1 MIHVKTKF
9 DRPSEDAI
17 RRLSKFSSATVHEAQ
32 GRRGALS
39 SKIKPIDRS
48 MSFCGPAVTVV
59 CAPRDNLMLQVA
71 IHYAQEGDVVLVSA
85 GEFEEAGTFGDVL
98 GNAMKAKGL
107 AAMVTDSG
115 VRDTKDLIEL
125 GLPVFSGSVCIKGT
139 VKETIGPINHPLVF
153 GDEII
158 HPGDVLLGDADGVVV
173 VRKGE
178 IEEVIKLSQAR
189 VDAED
194 ELIRRY
200 RAGGTTIEL
209 CKLTDVLKAKG
220 LLVEDVELE
229 PAL

>member
-9 DRPSEDAI
+9 DRPSEDAVQ
-17 RRLSKFSSATVHEAQ
+17 RLSKFSSATVHEAQ
-32 GRRGALS
+32 GRKGALS
-39 SKIKPIDRS
+39 SRIKPIDRS

-71 IHYAQEGDVVLVSA
+71 IHYAQKGDVVLVAA
-85 GEFEEAGTFGDVL
+85 GEYEEAGTFGDVL

-107 AAMVTDSG
+107 AGMVTDSG

-139 VKETIGPINHPLVF
+139 VKETIGPINYPLVF
-153 GDEII
+153 GDEIVY
-158 HPGDVLLGDADGVVV
+158 PGDVLLGDADGVVV
-173 VRKGE
+173 VRKDE
-178 IEEVIKLSQAR
+178 IEEVIRLSQAR

-194 ELIRRY
+194 DLIRRY
-200 RAGGTTIEL
+200 KEGGTTIEL
-209 CKLTDVLKAKG
+209 CNLTDVLKAKG
-220 LLVEDVELE
+220 LLVEDAELE

>member
-9 DRPSEDAI
+9 DRPSEDAVQ
-17 RRLSKFSSATVHEAQ
+17 RLSKFSSATVHEAQ
-32 GRRGALS
+32 GRKGALS
-39 SKIKPIDRS
+39 SRIKPIDRS

-71 IHYAQEGDVVLVSA
+71 IHYAQKGDVVLVAA
-85 GEFEEAGTFGDVL
+85 GEYEEAGTFGDVL

-107 AAMVTDSG
+107 AGMVTDSG

-153 GDEII
+153 GDEIVY
-158 HPGDVLLGDADGVVV
+158 PGDVLLGDADGVVV
-173 VRKGE
+173 VRKDE
-178 IEEVIKLSQAR
+178 IEEVIRLSQAR

-194 ELIRRY
+194 DLIRRY
-200 RAGGTTIEL
+200 KEGGTTIEL
-209 CKLTDVLKAKG
+209 CNLTDVLKAKG
-220 LLVEDVELE
+220 LLVEDAELE

>member
-17 RRLSKFSSATVHEAQ
+17 ERLSKFSSATVHEAQ
-32 GRRGALS
+32 GRKGALS
-39 SKIKPIDRS
+39 SRIKPIDRS

-71 IHYAQEGDVVLVSA
+71 IHYAQKGDVVLVSA
-85 GEFEEAGTFGDVL
+85 GEYEEAGTFGDVL
-98 GNAMKAKGL
+98 GNAMKAKGV

-153 GDEII
+153 GDEIVY
-158 HPGDVLLGDADGVVV
+158 PGDVLLGDADGVVV
-173 VRKGE
+173 VRKDE

-194 ELIRRY
+194 ELIRLY
-200 RAGGTTIEL
+200 KAGGTTIEL

-220 LLVEDVELE
+220 LLVEDAELE

>member
-17 RRLSKFSSATVHEAQ
+17 ERLSKFSSATVHEAQ
-32 GRRGALS
+32 GRKGALS

-71 IHYAQEGDVVLVSA
+71 IHYAQKGDVVLVAA

-98 GNAMKAKGL
+98 GNAMKAKGV

-153 GDEII
+153 GDEIVY
-158 HPGDVLLGDADGVVV
+158 PGDVLLGDADGVVV
-173 VRKGE
+173 VRKDE

-194 ELIRRY
+194 ELIRLY
-200 RAGGTTIEL
+200 KAGGTTIEL

-220 LLVEDVELE
+220 LLVEDAELE